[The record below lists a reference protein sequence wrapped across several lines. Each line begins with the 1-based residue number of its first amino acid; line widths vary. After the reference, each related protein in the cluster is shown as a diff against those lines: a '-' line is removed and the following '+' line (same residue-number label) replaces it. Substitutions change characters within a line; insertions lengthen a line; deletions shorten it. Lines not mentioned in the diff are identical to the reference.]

1 MKNFFAGPV
10 VLALFALTT
19 IPALAQYPARP
30 IHLIVPFPAGGVVDT
45 VGRILGQALSQEL
58 GQPVIVDNKPGA
70 EGAIGASGVVK
81 SPPDGYTL
89 PEGAIGASGVV
100 KSPPDGYTLLLGT
113 ASVILGVPALHRNP
127 PYHPLTDFPPVT
139 SLGRNTFFLFV
150 HPSVP
155 AKTLGELIAYARA
168 NPNKLSYGS
177 GGTFQILLTAHL
189 AEVADIKMVHVPYK
203 GDPAAILDLL
213 AGRIQVLLSVVT
225 TTLAYAKEG
234 RLRVLATLVRSSLA
248 PDVPTME
255 EAGTPM
261 SSIPPTWWG
270 IFGPAKMPREIVARL
285 SKELN
290 QILRHPDV
298 RAQLERQGLESQ
310 GSSPE
315 EFATHLRE
323 QLDVWT
329 RAVRESGLV
338 QD

>member
-70 EGAIGASGVVK
+70 EGAIGATS
-81 SPPDGYTL
+81 
-89 PEGAIGASGVV
+89 VV

-113 ASVILGVPALHRNP
+113 AAVILGVPALHKNP
-127 PYHPLTDFPPVT
+127 PYHPFTDFTPVT

-155 AKTLGELIAYARA
+155 AKTLAELIAYARA

-203 GDPAAILDLL
+203 GDPPAILDLL
-213 AGRIQVLLSVVT
+213 AGRIQVLFSVVT

-270 IFGPAKMPREIVARL
+270 ILGPAKMPREIVARL

-290 QILRHPDV
+290 QILRRPDV
-298 RAQLERQGLESQ
+298 RAQLARQGLESQ

-329 RAVRESGLV
+329 RAVREGGLV

>member
-1 MKNFFAGPV
+1 
-10 VLALFALTT
+10 
-19 IPALAQYPARP
+19 
-30 IHLIVPFPAGGVVDT
+30 
-45 VGRILGQALSQEL
+45 L

-70 EGAIGASGVVK
+70 DGAIGATGV
-81 SPPDGYTL
+81 L
-89 PEGAIGASGVV
+89 

-113 ASVILGVPALHRNP
+113 ASVILGVPALHKNP
-127 PYHPLTDFPPVT
+127 PYHPLTDFTPVT

-177 GGTFQILLTAHL
+177 GGTFQILLTAQL
-189 AEVADIKMVHVPYK
+189 AKVADIKMVHVPYK
-203 GDPAAILDLL
+203 GDPPAILDLL
-213 AGRIQVLLSVVT
+213 AGRIQVLFSVVT

-329 RAVRESGLV
+329 RGVRESGLV

>member
-30 IHLIVPFPAGGVVDT
+30 IRLIVPFPAAGVVDT
-45 VGRILGQALSQEL
+45 VGRVLGQALSQEL

-70 EGAIGASGVVK
+70 
-81 SPPDGYTL
+81 
-89 PEGAIGASGVV
+89 EGAIGASGVV

-127 PYHPLTDFPPVT
+127 PYHPLTDFTPVT